1 MSTILVTFNNFEYW
15 ITNVLCH
22 TGCCKHAA
30 LKKIWRVTMRLNHR
44 SLFVQISVVKIEH
57 NVNDRRT
64 PSLNELQSIME
75 SSTERESIGSECST
89 PHVSLS

>member
-1 MSTILVTFNNFEYW
+1 
-15 ITNVLCH
+15 
-22 TGCCKHAA
+22 
-30 LKKIWRVTMRLNHR
+30 MRLNHR

>member
-1 MSTILVTFNNFEYW
+1 MS
-15 ITNVLCH
+15 
-22 TGCCKHAA
+22 
-30 LKKIWRVTMRLNHR
+30 LNHR

-57 NVNDRRT
+57 NVNDRRI

-89 PHVSLS
+89 QHVSLDEKAILLTMTAFNTDHKAGISITYQTEIIPAM

>member
-1 MSTILVTFNNFEYW
+1 MSYLM
-15 ITNVLCH
+15 LKA
-22 TGCCKHAA
+22 CCIEEISARD
-30 LKKIWRVTMRLNHR
+30 LSETMRLNHR

-57 NVNDRRT
+57 NVNDRRI